1 MCLLIKDEI
10 CHTNYPALFN
20 LICCVLLHKKA
31 RLGNNKI
38 LSPDAGDN
46 RYFNDWVGAIFKK
59 IKMFSTSGYAFVI
72 RLKYIFLCC
81 PTSNGSATSEDLFWK
96 LDALQTFIRDLHWP
110 EEEFGK
116 HLEQRL
122 KLMASDMIESCVK
135 R

>member
-1 MCLLIKDEI
+1 MLEMIVNLSAIVKDNGTDSTENSLHI
-10 CHTNYPALFN
+10 GL
-20 LICCVLLHKKA
+20 CVNHA
-31 RLGNNKI
+31 SNN
-38 LSPDAGDN
+38 
-46 RYFNDWVGAIFKK
+46 V
-59 IKMFSTSGYAFVI
+59 FSCY
-72 RLKYIFLCC
+72 